1 MNEAHADSSAPGL
14 AGPNPQPEGRGEGL
28 PAAPTQ
34 AAPEAPPRREPPSGG
49 WSTQRWLTLVALV
62 FAAQVALIFAL
73 GEKKFPLPRA
83 VTNVPQIMLA
93 DDTNELIA
101 LDDPTLFVLP
111 HANDFA
117 SVAWRQAPV
126 APQPSFRW
134 TEPPGELQAPA
145 REDLGA
151 VFTRFM
157 QTNPFAA
164 PPLDF
169 KPEPELSKPVLSL
182 PLAFAENSTLQIS
195 GELAQRRLLNE
206 NEIHLPSL
214 PFNDV
219 LAPSKVQALVD
230 AEGNVVSAILLP
242 SENAIE
248 TLGRADKGDTNALA
262 IARSL
267 RFAPSSR
274 PMFGEL
280 IFNWRTVPLA
290 ETNAP

>member
-1 MNEAHADSSAPGL
+1 MNEAHADSSAPGF

-28 PAAPTQ
+28 PAAPAH

-83 VTNVPQIMLA
+83 VTNVPQITLA
-93 DDTNELIA
+93 DDTNEWIA

-117 SVAWRQAPV
+117 SVAWRQMPV
-126 APQPSFRW
+126 APQPSFRR

-169 KPEPELSKPVLSL
+169 KPEPDLSKPVLPL

-230 AEGNVVSAILLP
+230 PEGNVVSAILLP